1 MNAKTT
7 VLAKPQLSKDERKVL
22 SSIYFRHMIG
32 GILWCVGGAVLT
44 VATLAIGK
52 GAGVIFYGAIIVGII
67 NFFRGLFGWIR
78 YML

>member
-7 VLAKPQLSKDERKVL
+7 VLAIRQLSKDERKAL
-22 SSIYFRHMIG
+22 SSVYFRHMMA
-32 GILWCVGGAVLT
+32 GILWCVAGAVLT

-52 GAGVIFYGAIIVGII
+52 GAGVIFYGAIIFGVID
-67 NFFRGLFGWIR
+67 FFRGLFGWMR